1 MPCRIFTYL
10 TEILQSQIIVLTNW
24 RAFLDCVYCF
34 FLQQNKPCSI
44 SALTFFTCRNR
55 CNWKLSDM
63 ALATG
68 ALTMH
73 WVAIAFRVWIVE
85 RCTENDVCAVGAVD
99 IAWAVWQ
106 AICHRT
112 RRVLGLVIGHKIS
125 IKLRGRERESCLRGW
140 GYVLPGWWEISG
152 YSAKD
157 WKVRRVPMQSIL
169 KKQIN
174 KKK

>member
-125 IKLRGRERESCLRGW
+125 IKLRGRERERVACVVEAMFCLDDERSVATLQKIEKLG
-140 GYVLPGWWEISG
+140 VCQCN
-152 YSAKD
+152 
-157 WKVRRVPMQSIL
+157 RF
-169 KKQIN
+169 
-174 KKK
+174 